1 MAWNSLIPFLVIIG
15 SGFDSDPF
23 ALSSVALYGRDRS
36 QMGRMLGGSDG
47 MEHFDPVPCDNR
59 VEFDSDPFA
68 NPHLNPDSGTN
79 IAFPDEMFGLEWRR

>member
-1 MAWNSLIPFLVIIG
+1 
-15 SGFDSDPF
+15 
-23 ALSSVALYGRDRS
+23 
-36 QMGRMLGGSDG
+36 